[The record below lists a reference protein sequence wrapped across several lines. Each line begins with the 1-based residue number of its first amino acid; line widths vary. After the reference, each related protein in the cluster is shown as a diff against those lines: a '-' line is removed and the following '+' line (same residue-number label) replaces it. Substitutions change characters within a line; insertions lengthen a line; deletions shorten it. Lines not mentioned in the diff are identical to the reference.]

1 MKEIAVGFDDV
12 HYFTVNWAVKRK
24 DGRVVGW
31 RIIDPRLPRLG

>member
-24 DGRVVGW
+24 DGRIVRAEG
-31 RIIDPRLPRLG
+31 